1 MVMNIIWGYENCWV
15 LESYQLL
22 QIIRIN
28 SLDGTLKTEMTLYV
42 DSHISKGQRP
52 KNDTQ
57 ILVKEQN

>member
-42 DSHISKGQRP
+42 DSHISKW
-52 KNDTQ
+52 
-57 ILVKEQN
+57 